1 MLDDLI
7 AAYGNRFLV
16 AALGV
21 SLALLCLFVVLWILR
36 NRAPSPF
43 VRGGR
48 NRQPRLQ
55 VLDAAAVDTRRRIV
69 LIRRDNVEHLVM
81 IGGPTDIVI
90 ESGIGDERPYLSAR
104 PLTQQVEQ
112 DQSALPEP
120 GAQMNLAAAEPP
132 TPMIA
137 APAAPEPAATAP
149 IEPPVRRPVVAEPV
163 KTEPSPPPARPA
175 PIAATAAEEKPTQ
188 PIPVRP
194 PQSAVEKPVAA
205 AVLPMA
211 AAATTAMA
219 VPTLPMSKP
228 VEPEPAL
235 PTQAPTIEPVSR
247 PAPMVD
253 KPMATEAPA
262 AQPTAH
268 LEPVMSA
275 EADMRPSTADFEL
288 IRPEPETF
296 QTTTVIE
303 PGVTAGTPPIETFR
317 MAPVEPVMANKVQ
330 PATRDEDR
338 HFVQAEPASA
348 QPPVIDP
355 PAAEELLEAARQRV
369 LAPVPT
375 PAPVVSQ
382 QPQRTEP
389 TTAAAPSIDTNEAP
403 QRDMSD
409 FERVLEEEMALHL
422 AADPVPTARP
432 VPTISP
438 ILPET
443 RADRPRP
450 SVSAVL
456 PEVSRPAPGQNPAQ
470 PSEEPN
476 LQNEIARIFGEMSA
490 SRNP

>member
-112 DQSALPEP
+112 DQSALPDP
-120 GAQMNLAAAEPP
+120 GAPANLAPAEPP
-132 TPMIA
+132 NPMIA
-137 APAAPEPAATAP
+137 APAAPAPAALAP
-149 IEPPVRRPVVAEPV
+149 IEPPVRRPVVAEPA

-175 PIAATAAEEKPTQ
+175 PIAATAAQRNPAQTV
-188 PIPVRP
+188 PVRP
-194 PQSAVEKPVAA
+194 AEPAVEKPVAA
-205 AVLPMA
+205 AVSPIVAAA
-211 AAATTAMA
+211 AAATP
-219 VPTLPMSKP
+219 PTLPMSKP
-228 VEPEPAL
+228 VEQEPAL
-235 PTQAPTIEPVSR
+235 PTQAPAIEPVSR

-253 KPMATEAPA
+253 RPMATEAPA

-268 LEPVMSA
+268 LEPAMSA

-296 QTTTVIE
+296 
-303 PGVTAGTPPIETFR
+303 G
-317 MAPVEPVMANKVQ
+317 
-330 PATRDEDR
+330 
-338 HFVQAEPASA
+338 
-348 QPPVIDP
+348 
-355 PAAEELLEAARQRV
+355 
-369 LAPVPT
+369 
-375 PAPVVSQ
+375 
-382 QPQRTEP
+382 
-389 TTAAAPSIDTNEAP
+389 
-403 QRDMSD
+403 
-409 FERVLEEEMALHL
+409 
-422 AADPVPTARP
+422 
-432 VPTISP
+432 
-438 ILPET
+438 
-443 RADRPRP
+443 
-450 SVSAVL
+450 
-456 PEVSRPAPGQNPAQ
+456 
-470 PSEEPN
+470 
-476 LQNEIARIFGEMSA
+476 
-490 SRNP
+490 